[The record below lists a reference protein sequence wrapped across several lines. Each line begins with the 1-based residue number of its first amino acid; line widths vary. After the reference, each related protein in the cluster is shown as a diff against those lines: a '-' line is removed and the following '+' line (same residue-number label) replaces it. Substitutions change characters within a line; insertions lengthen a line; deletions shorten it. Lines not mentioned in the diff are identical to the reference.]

1 MEASTLQL
9 HHAEEELIECWDDD
23 GDLQWADDLQFP
35 AASSATSVTSSSVRR
50 SGHRDS
56 ISSRRSAR
64 SDLDSNAGDEDW
76 QVLLQD
82 NDNEEAATEEAIAS
96 VKNAGIP
103 IPSNVPK
110 SALIGG
116 TIKRLGRRKVKRTAV
131 EDWSEDLDLSEVT
144 GELALREHETRIFPD
159 SLRQIGSTVTSP
171 VKCRSPN
178 IFDMASSPQSRPTVP
193 NLAAFTDSDDILDM
207 SDVPTIKVPKSRT
220 AQRQTVLNG
229 QKATED
235 TDDFERDLELPDDG
249 ATLRLSTRKSPP
261 GPADHTQDDF
271 ERDLEFPDDGTPLR
285 LSTRK
290 DPPGLADHTPDDFDL
305 EWAEGSI
312 GVRFAGTM
320 RDGRSNRSS
329 SASALSP
336 SVSSCLT
343 AESDDGLDGIVLP
356 DGPLNLEESLRKRQ
370 ELQPP
375 QDIPDTPSK
384 VQPTD
389 PASRKEDFFDDLEIG
404 DGDVFNP
411 GKLTL
416 NQNIKRKTERPSS
429 PARRSATTITFT
441 NKPVSPKTRIPRL
454 SGHGHDRSHSTHLEP
469 VSESGAPLQQFRR
482 PQSRFGGHISHSSLP
497 TLPTS
502 SHTSTPS
509 TPSRRNF
516 GFKPSR
522 DIVRNEPTTTSAQL
536 LRAKRSMPAMRSAPA
551 TGPGLSFQRSPGRH
565 DGVSRPSS
573 LSRPKTP
580 VERIAN
586 DSRFAPSR
594 RTPAPFLPAGA
605 SHDQSH
611 HASIKTRNFR
621 RKDSD
626 SSTDTLYSQRPT
638 SRHSVSTRSDTP
650 GRSSTE
656 LAPEAL
662 AAAAKRTI
670 TRPTRRRNFGD
681 GTELES
687 FDDLPTSASAESKF
701 VKQPVGRGAPRSLRL
716 KSNQSLSSLSG
727 NRTDQPVTPTT
738 PVTSFKP
745 QDSTPRFARDTAASR
760 NAREQRIAS
769 LNMSLRDRDGGPLAP
784 VSANWKAQTGTHGSS
799 SSSTIKN
806 RRGKHGGSNKPH
818 LIKPLGA
825 GVHESKSVKGMQYNP
840 STYRWEGNENALAG
854 FDALPSPKSPKTAPA
869 LITNVGAMQGVQ
881 VVGGMVFDPRRMC
894 WLKLAATQPG
904 NEGVAVVDDDEDPFA
919 GLEDLKDNGSKTR
932 GGVQAMKTSDSNEA
946 DGVASGD
953 DKSGGESSDEWPIT
967 EEFDVGPEFIKRQR
981 AEEEKWRRKVDKWVT
996 ADRGKLGDSWRWAIR
1011 SLVRTDGGHFDPQLS
1026 ETADTGNRFLP

>member
-1 MEASTLQL
+1 MEASTLRL

-23 GDLQWADDLQFP
+23 GDLQWTDDIQFP

-82 NDNEEAATEEAIAS
+82 NDEAATEEAIAS
-96 VKNAGIP
+96 AKDAGIP
-103 IPSNVPK
+103 IPPNVPK
-110 SALIGG
+110 SALLGG
-116 TIKRLGRRKVKRTAV
+116 AIKRLGRRKVKKSAV
-131 EDWSEDLDLSEVT
+131 EDWSEDLDLSEVN
-144 GELALREHETRIFPD
+144 GELVLREHETRIFPD
-159 SLRQIGSTVTSP
+159 SLRQIGSAVTSP
-171 VKCRSPN
+171 VKCHSPN
-178 IFDMASSPQSRPTVP
+178 IFDITSSPHSRPTVP
-193 NLAAFTDSDDILDM
+193 NLAAFKDSDDLLDM
-207 SDVPTIKVPKSRT
+207 GDIPTIKVPKPRA
-220 AQRQTVLNG
+220 AQRQTVLNN
-229 QKATED
+229 QNVTED
-235 TDDFERDLELPDDG
+235 TDDF
-249 ATLRLSTRKSPP
+249 
-261 GPADHTQDDF
+261 DH
-271 ERDLEFPDDGTPLR
+271 DLEFPDDGTPLR

-290 DPPGLADHTPDDFDL
+290 DTPGSSNHTPDDFDL

-343 AESDDGLDGIVLP
+343 AESDDGLDGLVLP

-370 ELQPP
+370 ESQPP

-384 VQPTD
+384 VQRTD
-389 PASRKEDFFDDLEIG
+389 HVSAKEDFFDDLEIG

-416 NQNIKRKTERPSS
+416 NRNIRRKTERPSS

-509 TPSRRNF
+509 TPGRRNF
-516 GFKPSR
+516 VFNPSR
-522 DIVRNEPTTTSAQL
+522 DIVKNEPTTTSAQL
-536 LRAKRSMPAMRSAPA
+536 LRAKRSMPAMRTAPGSA
-551 TGPGLSFQRSPGRH
+551 TGLSFQRSPGRH
-565 DGVSRPSS
+565 DGAPRPSS
-573 LSRPKTP
+573 LTRPKTP
-580 VERIAN
+580 VERMTN
-586 DSRFAPSR
+586 DSRLVSNR

-611 HASIKTRNFR
+611 HVSVKPRNLR

-626 SSTDTLYSQRPT
+626 SSTDTHYTQRPT
-638 SRHSVSTRSDTP
+638 SRHSTSTRSDTP

-656 LAPEAL
+656 LAPETL

-701 VKQPVGRGAPRSLRL
+701 VKQPVGRGAPKSLRL
-716 KSNQSLSSLSG
+716 KSNQSQTSSG
-727 NRTDQPVTPTT
+727 NRTEHPFPPTT
-738 PVTSFKP
+738 PVTSSRP

-784 VSANWKAQTGTHGSS
+784 VSANWKAQAGTHGSS
-799 SSSTIKN
+799 SSSTIKS
-806 RRGKHGGSNKPH
+806 RRGKSGGLNKPH

-825 GVHESKSVKGMQYNP
+825 GVHEAKCALIPYVVRILCASKLTSLVTALKGMQYNP
-840 STYRWEGNENALAG
+840 STFRWEGNENALAG
-854 FDALPSPKSPKTAPA
+854 FDALASPKSPKTAPA

-904 NEGVAVVDDDEDPFA
+904 TEGVAVVDEDEDPFA
-919 GLEDLKDNGSKTR
+919 GLEDLKDNVSKSR
-932 GGVQAMKTSDSNEA
+932 GPQATKTYDSNEG
-946 DGVASGD
+946 DGAASGD
-953 DKSGGESSDEWPIT
+953 DRSGGDSSDEWPMT

-981 AEEEKWRRKVDKWVT
+981 AEEEKWRRKVDKWVN

-1011 SLVRTDGGHFDPQLS
+1011 SLVRTDAGHFDAEPI
-1026 ETADTGNRFLP
+1026 ETADNGNRFLP

>member
-35 AASSATSVTSSSVRR
+35 GASTATSVTSSSVRR

-116 TIKRLGRRKVKRTAV
+116 AIKRLGRRKVKRTAV
-131 EDWSEDLDLSEVT
+131 EDWSEDLDLSEVN

-159 SLRQIGSTVTSP
+159 TLRQIGSTVTSP

-178 IFDMASSPQSRPTVP
+178 PFDMASSPQSRPTVP
-193 NLAAFTDSDDILDM
+193 NLAAFNDTDDVLDM

-220 AQRQTVLNG
+220 AQRQTVLNS

-235 TDDFERDLELPDDG
+235 TDDFERDLELPD
-249 ATLRLSTRKSPP
+249 
-261 GPADHTQDDF
+261 
-271 ERDLEFPDDGTPLR
+271 EGTPLR

-290 DPPGLADHTPDDFDL
+290 EPPGPADHTPDDFDL

-312 GVRFAGTM
+312 GVRFAGTT

-343 AESDDGLDGIVLP
+343 AESDDGLDGIILP

-370 ELQPP
+370 ESQPP

-389 PASRKEDFFDDLEIG
+389 PSSGKEDFFDDLEIG

-416 NQNIKRKTERPSS
+416 NRNIKRKTERPSS

-509 TPSRRNF
+509 TPGRRNF

-522 DIVRNEPTTTSAQL
+522 DVVKNEPTSTSAQL
-536 LRAKRSMPAMRSAPA
+536 LRAKRSMPAMRSAPP

-573 LSRPKTP
+573 LNRPKTP
-580 VERIAN
+580 VERITN
-586 DSRFAPSR
+586 DSRFGLSR

-611 HASIKTRNFR
+611 HASVKTRNFR

-626 SSTDTLYSQRPT
+626 SSTDTHYSQRPT

-656 LAPEAL
+656 LAPETL

-687 FDDLPTSASAESKF
+687 FDDLPTSATAESKF

-716 KSNQSLSSLSG
+716 KSNQSQTSLSG
-727 NRTDQPVTPTT
+727 NRTDYPASPTT
-738 PVTSFKP
+738 PVTAYKP

-784 VSANWKAQTGTHGSS
+784 VSANWKSQAGTHGSS
-799 SSSTIKN
+799 SSSTIKS
-806 RRGKHGGSNKPH
+806 RRGKSGGSNKPH

-825 GVHESKSVKGMQYNP
+825 GVHEAKSVKGMQYNP
-840 STYRWEGNENALAG
+840 STFRWEGNENALAG
-854 FDALPSPKSPKTAPA
+854 FDTLASPRSPKTAPA

-904 NEGVAVVDDDEDPFA
+904 TEAVAVVDEDEDPFA

-932 GGVQAMKTSDSNEA
+932 GGAQATKTCDSNEV

-953 DKSGGESSDEWPIT
+953 DRSGGESSDEWPIT

-1011 SLVRTDGGHFDPQLS
+1011 SLVRTDGGHFDAQPS